1 MQDVQEDLAA
11 QVRADQERV
20 RAAQMELRSDWEA
33 QIAET
38 RRQNKHQQQQQ
49 QQPGTGVRP
58 PSGQKS
64 SANNKSGV
72 EAVRVST
79 LSGW

>member
-38 RRQNKHQQQQQ
+38 RRQNKQQ
-49 QQPGTGVRP
+49 QQPPGTGGVRP
-58 PSGQKS
+58 PSGQNN
-64 SANNKSGV
+64 SANKSGV

>member
-1 MQDVQEDLAA
+1 MQDLQEDLVA

-20 RAAQMELRSDWEA
+20 QAAQMELRSDWEA

-38 RRQNKHQQQQQ
+38 RRQNKQQQ
-49 QQPGTGVRP
+49 QQPGSGVRP
-58 PSGQKS
+58 PSGKIS
-64 SANNKSGV
+64 SANKSAG